1 MSRKTAV
8 GRAKQIRQLESYKLL
23 SNPLTAGMLSQEIY
37 SGYAANF
44 IAKTSREVFREQFS
58 HLYNKERFRGLFNT
72 NKILVEDF
80 YKNGIFVTGV
90 DYRRALDMCAGV
102 FEKHSA
108 EIEVFVG
115 LRDRFEAEVLKG
127 EYDRALAVLDEV
139 VVELGESLWYV
150 RHRIMLLGMKG
161 SLHEMQEFAEACKE
175 RSKEPFI
182 TFLINCFLLVASDA
196 QLHLEKLIKSTIAE
210 LDEAGKKASA
220 DLLSLFFV
228 PRPLCGSPK
237 KLSCLRVLQ
246 SFNLVDQYS
255 LLVKLIPEELYA
267 YKESGSEQEYSD
279 LLNFLKD
286 IRRSIRDQAIPL
298 SRPAGLV
305 SLDEG
310 SIARNLVS
318 LYERDEHDLLIE
330 EFMNHFDDL
339 QTPFAFANLIA
350 KALAG
355 NKGGNFPLVQGPIFE
370 LIVQLQKL
378 YTLAAP
384 PNKIEE
390 SIGKIIIQLQGF
402 VGCSQLQ
409 LCLYKSMPLRYRS
422 EDWIRLAKIS
432 KNATFDLT
440 PLSDLLTTTADPIL
454 SYKYITDFDQLPE
467 FRRLKAQIQQASS
480 IEDEDIKALMSFA
493 SDPASAKDIY
503 ETVSACYLRLD
514 RYEVLFG
521 LASDV
526 LSRHPYAYIAFPM
539 RELIEKIEADRLCD
553 LDALIIIYSYVTKID
568 SSKEYLLNES
578 YEEFVENSGVKR
590 PSELLVGLGVND
602 DKALVFFRDIST
614 LETMDFLGSFEDS
627 NDLRAERVRILDYL
641 RDVDKIGS
649 ERHRTEVDEI
659 VLQVIVD
666 AGATEF
672 NVAKIDVN
680 DIAIRRSLAEDF
692 ESLYQLYKSVQ
703 QEKEQQIIRLEGEI
717 LEGGGGTALVA
728 GDKNTTLLRMLNLV
742 EDAFMNDEKHGLDKN
757 LSTEIRHGFFSNLM
771 RSKLEEC
778 NLLTETG
785 EDGEYESNVYW
796 LGANALVAPEI
807 LLKLD
812 SVLKWFSASFNELI
826 VEAEEWMKVSSDG
839 GDDRRV
845 FNYKTFLEDF
855 EELKAVAERSGD
867 SDQLLDFSLSKL
879 WDKTEICMQEMR
891 EKLNVELK
899 GRVDSLFDELI
910 SRINDVRSGVLLL
923 ELMRAI
929 VQTKSDIREDITTA
943 SEWFRRNTEYAA
955 TARSINDLVDISIEC
970 FERVKGVRLRVTKY
984 VEDLTGFRLEG
995 RHLKAFIVALV
1006 NILEN
1011 ACRHSGYAHYTPIEF
1026 VTSLGDDSWELS
1038 IKNKVIVDV
1047 QDALL
1052 GGKIGEIEKK
1062 MKGPLSIN
1070 MMRKEGGSG
1079 LGKAYN
1085 QLRSISNCFDMSVDI
1100 VDDYFVARLTHVN

>member
-1 MSRKTAV
+1 MSRKRSA
-8 GRAKQIRQLESYKLL
+8 GRTKRLRQTESFKLL
-23 SNPLTAGMLSQEIY
+23 SNPLTAGMLSQESY
-37 SGYAANF
+37 AGYAANF
-44 IAKTSREVFREQFS
+44 IAKSAREVFREQFS
-58 HLYNKERFRGLFNT
+58 HLYNKERFRELFNA
-72 NKILVEDF
+72 NNNLVEDF
-80 YKNGIFVTGV
+80 YKNGIFISGV
-90 DYRRALDMCAGV
+90 DYRRALDLYAGI
-102 FEKHSA
+102 FEKHNV
-108 EIEVFVG
+108 EIGIFVG
-115 LRDRFEAEVLKG
+115 LRDRFEAEVLRG
-127 EYDRALAVLDEV
+127 EYDRALHILNEV
-139 VVELGESLWYV
+139 VGELGESLWYI
-150 RHRIMLLGMKG
+150 RNRIMLLGMKG
-161 SLHEMQEFAEACKE
+161 SLQEMQEFAETCKE
-175 RSKEPFI
+175 RSKDPFI

-210 LDEAGKKASA
+210 LEEAGKKASA
-220 DLLSLFFV
+220 DLLRLFFV
-228 PRPLCGSPK
+228 PRPLYGSPK
-237 KLSCLRVLQ
+237 KLNCLKLLQ
-246 SFNLVDQYS
+246 SFNVVDQYS
-255 LLVKLIPEELYA
+255 LLIKLAPEDLYA
-267 YKESGSEQEYSD
+267 HKENNSEQEYSD
-279 LLNFLKD
+279 LLGFLRD
-286 IRRSIRDQAIPL
+286 IRRSIRDHAIPQ
-298 SRPAGLV
+298 SRSCDPHD
-305 SLDEG
+305 LDEEG
-310 SIARNLVS
+310 VARHLVS
-318 LYERDEHDLLIE
+318 LYERDEHALLIE
-330 EFMNHFDDL
+330 EFMKHFNNL
-339 QTPFAFANLIA
+339 QTPFAFVNLIA

-355 NKGGNFPLVQGPIFE
+355 NKGGSLPLVQGPIFE
-370 LIVQLQKL
+370 LIAQLQKL
-378 YTLAAP
+378 YTLTAS

-390 SIGKIIIQLQGF
+390 NIGKIIIQLQGF
-402 VGCSQLQ
+402 VGCNQLQ

-422 EDWIRLAKIS
+422 EEWIQLAKIAR
-432 KNATFDLT
+432 NATSDFT
-440 PLSDLLTTTADPIL
+440 PLSALLATTADPVL
-454 SYKYITDFDQLPE
+454 AYKYITDFEQLPE
-467 FRRLKAQIQQASS
+467 FRRLKAKIQKASS
-480 IEDEDIKALMSFA
+480 IEDEDIKALMSFV
-493 SDPASAKDIY
+493 SDPASEKDIY
-503 ETVSACYLRLD
+503 ETVSSCYLRLD
-514 RYEVLFG
+514 QYGDLFR
-521 LASDV
+521 LAGDV
-526 LSRHPYAYIAFPM
+526 LSHHPNSYIAFPM
-539 RELIEKIEADRLCD
+539 RELIDKIEIDRLCD
-553 LDALIIIYSYVTKID
+553 LDALIIIYSYVAKID

-578 YEEFVENSGVKR
+578 YEEFIENSGVKH
-590 PSELLVGLGVND
+590 PSELLVRLGVND
-602 DKALVFFRDIST
+602 DRSVAFFRDIST

-680 DIAIRRSLAEDF
+680 DIAIRRGLAEDF

-771 RSKLEEC
+771 RSKLEEA

-796 LGANALVAPEI
+796 LSANALVTPEI

-812 SVLKWFSASFNELI
+812 SELKWFSASFNELI

-839 GDDRRV
+839 GEDRRV

-855 EELKAVAERSGD
+855 EELKAVAEQSDD

-910 SRINDVRSGVLLL
+910 SRINDVKSGVLLL

-955 TARSINDLVDISIEC
+955 TARSINDLIDISIEC
-970 FERVKGVRLRVTKY
+970 FERVKGVRLRVMKH
-984 VEDLTGFRLEG
+984 VEDLTEFRLEG

-1011 ACRHSGYAHYTPIEF
+1011 ACRHSGYAHSTPIEF
-1026 VTSLGDDSWELS
+1026 ITSIRDESWVLS
-1038 IKNKVIVDV
+1038 IQNKVMVDV
-1047 QDALL
+1047 QEALL
-1052 GGKIGEIEKK
+1052 GEKIGEIEKK

-1085 QLRSISNCFDMSVDI
+1085 QLRSISNSFDMGVDI
-1100 VDDYFVARLTHVN
+1100 VDDYFVARVSHVN